1 MSVLTVNEP
10 EHRHIDRSERCLAG
24 DRHDEPPRL
33 TTTVPREYVHRASV
47 AEVFLTSCTR
57 IDETHFALTGQ
68 WPRAHTYFN
77 SSDGRRHDPLQ
88 LAETIRQAG
97 LCVAHAELG
106 VLLGQHFVMWDL
118 SWATAPEQLG
128 IGATPTDFAVDAVIA
143 TEGRKNAMTVKRRLE
158 VTIQRDGRT
167 AATGTSRF
175 TCLTPETYRRLRG
188 DTLSASPGPGPE
200 EHPVRMDPAEV
211 GRTLPSDVV
220 LAPTDR
226 PHCWLLVP
234 DTQHPV
240 MFDHAG
246 DHIPGMVLLEAV
258 RQASC
263 ALLGPAATLIP
274 VQASTEFHRY
284 VEFGSPCWVE
294 ATPMPDQPDGLAG
307 FLVTGRQDGKT
318 VFTSSVSGPVA
329 QY

>member
-1 MSVLTVNEP
+1 MSVLTVHEP
-10 EHRHIDRSERCLAG
+10 EHRHIDRPEERLTG
-24 DRHDEPPRL
+24 ERLDELPRL

-77 SSDGRRHDPLQ
+77 SSDGLRHDPLQ
-88 LAETIRQAG
+88 VAETIRQAG
-97 LCVAHAELG
+97 LCLAHAELG
-106 VLLGQHFVMWDL
+106 VLLGQHFVLWDL
-118 SWATAPEQLG
+118 SWTAAPEQLG
-128 IGATPTDFAVDAVIA
+128 IGATPTDFVVDAVIA
-143 TEGRKNAMTVKRRLE
+143 TEGRKNAVTVKRRLE
-158 VTIQRDGRT
+158 VTIRRNGRT

-188 DTLSASPGPGPE
+188 AALSASPGPGPQ
-200 EHPVRMDPAEV
+200 EHPARMDPAEV
-211 GRTLPSDVV
+211 GRTLPSEVV
-220 LAPTDR
+220 IAPTDR
-226 PHCWLLVP
+226 PHCWLLAP
-234 DTQHPV
+234 DTRHPV

-246 DHIPGMVLLEAV
+246 DHVPGMVLMEAV

-274 VQASTEFHRY
+274 VQATTEFHRY
-284 VEFGSPCWVE
+284 VEFGSPCWIE
-294 ATPMPDQPDGLAG
+294 ATPLPDQRGGLAG
-307 FLVTGRQDGKT
+307 FLVTGRQDGRT

-329 QY
+329 PH

>member
-1 MSVLTVNEP
+1 MSVLTVHEP
-10 EHRHIDRSERCLAG
+10 EHRHIDRPEEHLPGERL
-24 DRHDEPPRL
+24 DELPRL

-77 SSDGRRHDPLQ
+77 SSDGLRHDPLQ
-88 LAETIRQAG
+88 IAETIRQAG
-97 LCVAHAELG
+97 LCLAHAELG
-106 VLLGQHFVMWDL
+106 VSLGQHFVLWDL
-118 SWATAPEQLG
+118 SWTAAPEQLG

-143 TEGRKNAMTVKRRLE
+143 TEGRKNAVTVKRRLE
-158 VTIQRDGRT
+158 VTIRRDGRT

-188 DTLSASPGPGPE
+188 DALSSSPGPGPQ
-200 EHPVRMDPAEV
+200 EHPARMDPAEV
-211 GRTLPSDVV
+211 GRTLPSEVV

-226 PHCWLLVP
+226 PHRWLLAP
-234 DTQHPV
+234 DTRHPV

-246 DHIPGMVLLEAV
+246 DHIPGMVLMEAV

-284 VEFGSPCWVE
+284 VEFSAPCWIE
-294 ATPMPDQPDGLAG
+294 ATPLPRRADGRAG
-307 FLVTGRQDGKT
+307 FLVTGRQDGRT

-329 QY
+329 PR